1 MFWGNKNI
9 YKKKVLKTISKKIG
23 SYQHNKS
30 YMDIEKKIS
39 TIYQGMCMNVIQP
52 KCSVIIMMF
61 KQEVQEQQ

>member
-39 TIYQGMCMNVIQP
+39 TIYQGIVLM
-52 KCSVIIMMF
+52 
-61 KQEVQEQQ
+61 